1 MPTVTDTELKE
12 LKDLITT
19 GFSRLDTEI
28 TGLKIGQERL
38 SGQITS
44 LDEKL
49 TGQINSLDEKLTG
62 QINSLD
68 EKFTGQINS
77 LDEKLTGQINSLDEK
92 LTGKI
97 NVLDEKITGQ
107 GKRLDFQEFINRS
120 ILGGLILIVLGGAAK
135 YFGIMPTP

>member
-12 LKDLITT
+12 LKDLITN
-19 GFSRLDTEI
+19 GFSRLDSEI

-44 LDEKL
+44 LDEKV
-49 TGQINSLDEKLTG
+49 
-62 QINSLD
+62 
-68 EKFTGQINS
+68 
-77 LDEKLTGQINSLDEK
+77 TGQINSLDEK

-120 ILGGLILIVLGGAAK
+120 VLGGLILIVLGGAAK

>member
-1 MPTVTDTELKE
+1 MPTVTESDLKE

-28 TGLKIGQERL
+28 TGLKISQERL

-49 TGQINSLDEKLTG
+49 TGQIT
-62 QINSLD
+62 
-68 EKFTGQINS
+68 
-77 LDEKLTGQINSLDEK
+77 SLDEK

-97 NVLDEKITGQ
+97 NVLDEKIAGL
-107 GKRLDFQEFINRS
+107 GKRLEFQEFINRS
-120 ILGGLILIVLGGAAK
+120 ILGGLIIIVLGGAAK
-135 YFGIMPTP
+135 YFWFLPKP

>member
-1 MPTVTDTELKE
+1 MPTVTESDLKE

-28 TGLKIGQERL
+28 TGLKISQERL

-49 TGQINSLDEKLTG
+49 TGQITTLDEKLTG
-62 QINSLD
+62 QI
-68 EKFTGQINS
+68 T
-77 LDEKLTGQINSLDEK
+77 SLDEK

-97 NVLDEKITGQ
+97 NVLDEKIAGL
-107 GKRLDFQEFINRS
+107 GKRLEFQEFINRS
-120 ILGGLILIVLGGAAK
+120 ILGGLIIIVLGGAAK
-135 YFGIMPTP
+135 YFWFLPKP

>member
-38 SGQITS
+38 SGQIT
-44 LDEKL
+44 
-49 TGQINSLDEKLTG
+49 
-62 QINSLD
+62 
-68 EKFTGQINS
+68 S

>member
-19 GFSRLDTEI
+19 GFNRLDSEI
-28 TGLKIGQERL
+28 TGLKISQERL
-38 SGQITS
+38 S
-44 LDEKL
+44 
-49 TGQINSLDEKLTG
+49 GQINSLDEKLTE

-68 EKFTGQINS
+68 EKLTGQINS